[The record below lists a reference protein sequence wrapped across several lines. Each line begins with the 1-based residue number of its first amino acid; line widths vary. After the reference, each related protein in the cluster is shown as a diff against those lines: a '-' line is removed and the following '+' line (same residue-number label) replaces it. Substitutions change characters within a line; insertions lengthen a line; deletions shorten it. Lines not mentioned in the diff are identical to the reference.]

1 MDKVKGLAKGG
12 WHPKG
17 DVAIKKDTWKSD
29 LKGMATGKKKDP
41 YEESRNHQSAPLS
54 SLRDPDAF
62 GPPPKTR
69 NTGVGGA
76 VSGTGTAS
84 SASTG
89 PSGGLGGPAVE
100 SGYAQRKRMEEE
112 EVRQQAELEAERA
125 AQARREEGYRR
136 DTTGLST
143 ANLPKPPVRRDAPGI
158 GTASPALP
166 PRVPPRQNQAPAP
179 SLPPRQNE
187 YPDENTPAP
196 PPPYTEA
203 LKQTQASK
211 LQTLPPRNL
220 PQRDATSINQGAAT
234 RLGQAGVS
242 VPGFGISSGGDGVNI
257 SSPRRAYDREQ
268 ASGQLNELQQRFAKL
283 NASTDERGNPITPA
297 LSAGLKTAAGKKAP
311 PPPPPKKSSFAP
323 GVNVGQA
330 GASSFSESQA
340 PTAPP
345 LPLGSKPK
353 PS

>member
-1 MDKVKGLAKGG
+1 MKGLAKGG

-17 DVAIKKDTWKSD
+17 DVSIKKDTWKSD
-29 LKGMATGKKKDP
+29 LKGIATGKKKDP
-41 YEESRNHQSAPLS
+41 YEGGRNHQSAPLS

-69 NTGVGGA
+69 SMGAGGA
-76 VSGTGTAS
+76 ISRTGTAS
-84 SASTG
+84 AASTG
-89 PSGGLGGPAVE
+89 PTGGLGGPAVE

-112 EVRQQAELEAERA
+112 EARQQAELEAERA

-143 ANLPKPPVRRDAPGI
+143 AHLPAPPVRRGTPGS

-166 PRVPPRQNQAPAP
+166 PRVPPRQNQAPTP
-179 SLPPRQNE
+179 GLPPRQNE
-187 YPDENTPAP
+187 YPDEYTPAP
-196 PPPYTEA
+196 PPSYGEA
-203 LKQTQASK
+203 LKQPQAPTPQA
-211 LQTLPPRNL
+211 LPPRTLPPLN
-220 PQRDATSINQGAAT
+220 ATSTNQGAAT

-242 VPGFGISSGGDGVNI
+242 VPGFGTSGGGDGVNI

-297 LSAGLKTAAGKKAP
+297 GSAGLASAAGKKAP
-311 PPPPPKKSSFAP
+311 PPPPPKKSNIVPYAGF
-323 GVNVGQA
+323 GQS
-330 GASSFSESQA
+330 GASGSTSNEA
-340 PTAPP
+340 PTPPP

-353 PS
+353 PF